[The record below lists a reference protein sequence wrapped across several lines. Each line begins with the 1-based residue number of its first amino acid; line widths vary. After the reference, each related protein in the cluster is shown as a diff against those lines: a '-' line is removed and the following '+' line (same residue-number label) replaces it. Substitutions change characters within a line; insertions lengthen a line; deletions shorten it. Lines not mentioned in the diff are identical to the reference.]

1 MNNMKTIT
9 RNFLVMLM
17 AVLAIST
24 LDLQAQTE
32 HPASKNLEVVQKIYT
47 SLDSGDLPTIL
58 ALMDE
63 NMVWNE
69 AEHFPYADGNPYIG
83 PDAVAEGVLS
93 RLGSDREYFKIT
105 HR

>member
-1 MNNMKTIT
+1 
-9 RNFLVMLM
+9 MLM

-32 HPASKNLEVVQKIYT
+32 HPASKNLEVVQKIHT

-93 RLGSDREYFKIT
+93 RLRSDREYFKIT